1 MGRWG
6 DDDLPTAYFAE
17 ALVELLESKP
27 LSAISV
33 SELTQRAGVSRVT
46 FYRNYDSIEEVLE
59 RHVASIAHGY
69 EKKASEGRGF
79 ASYIREDNILLL
91 ADTFREH
98 ANLVRCLRKRHA
110 ESYLFEAI
118 ERGTLAVSLASERS
132 VQEKELAVAYSSALT
147 GSLISWVVDGMGQ
160 DRRGLRPI
168 SLADRETFL
177 TNSLDGLGGRSAR
190 WHHSLSS
197 SRSTLPFSA

>member
-33 SELTQRAGVSRVT
+33 SELTQRAGVARVT

-98 ANLVRCLRKRHA
+98 AILVRCLRKRHA

-160 DRRGLRPI
+160 DPREIARMLCGLFQERMRRY
-168 SLADRETFL
+168 
-177 TNSLDGLGGRSAR
+177 
-190 WHHSLSS
+190 
-197 SRSTLPFSA
+197 

>member
-118 ERGTLAVSLASERS
+118 ERGTLAVSLASER
-132 VQEKELAVAYSSALT
+132 ASAACRRRSLRLPTAAPLPVRSYPGSWT
-147 GSLISWVVDGMGQ
+147 GW
-160 DRRGLRPI
+160 
-168 SLADRETFL
+168 
-177 TNSLDGLGGRSAR
+177 GRTRARSPRCSAA
-190 WHHSLSS
+190 S
-197 SRSTLPFSA
+197 SRSMRRY